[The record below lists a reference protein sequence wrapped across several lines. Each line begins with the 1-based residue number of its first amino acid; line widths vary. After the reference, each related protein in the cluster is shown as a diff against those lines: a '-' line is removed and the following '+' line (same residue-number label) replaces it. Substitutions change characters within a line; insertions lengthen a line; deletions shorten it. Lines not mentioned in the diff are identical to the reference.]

1 MTTII
6 YILPTESKERDK
18 VMTLTTFLIGLA
30 ISCIGGILGT
40 IFFPETEE
48 IPLAVHVVWRHR
60 GEPVVFR
67 NAAEKD
73 HLCVYFK

>member
-6 YILPTESKERDK
+6 HILPTESKERDK

-48 IPLAVHVVWRHR
+48 EKKKRKEKKSLWRYMWYGGT
-60 GEPVVFR
+60 GENP
-67 NAAEKD
+67 
-73 HLCVYFK
+73 